1 MSLKNF
7 AAISLALAAT
17 SLLSACSGGTPA
29 DTKRRSEPPRGFF
42 ERVADNLT
50 ERECTVV
57 RFTCPYGLGPAGEP
71 CECTDPRGI
80 VLLGRTIK

>member
-1 MSLKNF
+1 MSLKDF
-7 AAISLALAAT
+7 ATIFFALATT
-17 SLLSACSGGTPA
+17 SSLWACSGGSPA
-29 DTKRRSEPPRGFF
+29 DAKLRSAPPRGFF

-50 ERECTVV
+50 ERECNVV
-57 RFTCPYGLGPAGEP
+57 RFTCPYGWGPAGEP